1 MNLTE
6 DDNNFNYEDLPD
18 DYFETLSDNVMQCI
32 YKKRK
37 HRKIIQIVSSVAAVI
52 TIFTLVNNNFFKK
65 IEPTDES
72 NKNYSVQDFLMF
84 NDMQFLDIVYSEAAL
99 KTENES
105 VETDYWQYTRF
116 NDNLLIESF

>member
-1 MNLTE
+1 
-6 DDNNFNYEDLPD
+6 
-18 DYFETLSDNVMQCI
+18 
-32 YKKRK
+32 
-37 HRKIIQIVSSVAAVI
+37 
-52 TIFTLVNNNFFKK
+52 
-65 IEPTDES
+65 
-72 NKNYSVQDFLMF
+72 MF